1 MRLVGLL
8 FVLVFVFAGCE
19 KAEETCPIVWEL
31 DKNDLSSAAIVENGQ
46 LVLKA
51 RNATTPNSVVL
62 TQETISGDFEA
73 SISIDEFA
81 WDSLVEPQFRFEV
94 YSIANPAEVGG
105 VAINADV
112 FYTYVQTTTNRDVR
126 IVHSQTGVASIAR
139 VADSLFCS
147 ATIGGISLTYGD
159 AWTEENL
166 GIRLVLG
173 TTQTSTQN
181 TQIWLSG
188 FALNAEGNTD
198 VQSDNFTC
206 RSF

>member
-1 MRLVGLL
+1 MRLAGFL
-8 FVLVFVFAGCE
+8 FVLAIVFSGCD
-19 KAEETCPIVWEL
+19 KTEESCPTIWEL
-31 DKNDLSSAAIVENGQ
+31 DKNDVSSTAIVESNQ

-51 RNATTPNSVVL
+51 RNATTPNSVIL
-62 TQETISGDFEA
+62 TQEAITGDFEA

-81 WDSLVEPQFRFEV
+81 WDSLVAPQFRFEV
-94 YSIANPAEVGG
+94 YSIANPTEVGG

-112 FYTYVQTTTNRDVR
+112 FYTYVQTTANRDLR
-126 IVHSQTGVASIAR
+126 IVHSQTGEASITR
-139 VADSLFCS
+139 NADSLFCS

-173 TTQTSTQN
+173 TTQSSNQN
-181 TQIWLSG
+181 THVSLSN
-188 FALNAEGNTD
+188 FTFEAEESAD
-198 VQSDNFTC
+198 IQSDDFTC